1 MSRTG
6 QKRLKTTE
14 IPNSSRKRRKLV
26 ATSKSTNIKPSS
38 STCVATVSANEL
50 AWREVTP
57 PERLDDAE
65 GFLGLEEIDGVEV
78 VRDTNGNQP
87 HFRVHSSIF
96 LAFMISNGFFY
107 QSISQ
112 YPSSRTN
119 TLPSKINLSTEL
131 GASSE
136 NEDEWSGLTDDDLL
150 DAHSREEKT
159 QQRYEEKV
167 SSKTSGKRKL
177 EESELVSEVPYSI
190 LDNASEDNGVD
201 TSEWSAL
208 PLSHKTLAAIARLGF
223 ERPSPIQAAVIPQVL
238 AGHDVIGKAVTGSGK
253 TLAFAIPILEKWRAS
268 KTSGHIPKTQ
278 RKVLPTS
285 LVLTPTRE
293 LAHQLSRHF
302 EDLVENPVE
311 QPRIV
316 SVTGGLSIHKQQRQ
330 LVDADIIIGT
340 PGRLWEVMNGSQDLI
355 DDLKRIKFLVIDEAD
370 RLLSEGHFKEV
381 EDILD
386 VLDRQVVD
394 DGEVSL
400 PNDADSTR
408 PYRQTLI
415 FSATFHKGLQRKLAS
430 KSRTAGGDL
439 LTDKQ
444 SVDYLLQKISFR
456 EARPKF
462 IDVNPTSQM
471 AQKLKES
478 VVECSAM
485 EKDIYL
491 YSLLIQRPLAKI
503 LVFTNSISSVRR
515 LTPLLQNLNFPASS
529 LHSSMPQKARLR
541 SVERFSALKTGGTIL
556 IATDVAARGL
566 DIQNIDLIMH
576 YHVPRTADSYVHR
589 SGRTARA
596 SKRGDSILLCSPDEV
611 AGVTKLVAQIHS
623 PGAAG
628 NHHLEPIHV
637 DRQLVARL
645 QPRLT
650 LSQKI
655 TNATLAKEKVGPQD
669 EWLRT
674 AAEELGVLDFDSDE
688 FAKEGAK
695 NSRGRG
701 ATKRQQQKT
710 TGAMSKAEV
719 AGWRAQLKELLG
731 RQVNLGVNERFLAG
745 GGVDVDSLLDVREKS
760 QFLSGRTMAD

>member
-6 QKRLKTTE
+6 QKRVKPTE
-14 IPNSSRKRRKLV
+14 TPNSSLKRRKMV
-26 ATSKSTNIKPSS
+26 ATSSKSKNIKPSA
-38 STCVATVSANEL
+38 STSVATISANEL

-57 PERLDDAE
+57 PERLDNAE
-65 GFLGLEEIDGVEV
+65 GFLGLEEIDDVEV
-78 VRDTNGNQP
+78 VRDINGNQP
-87 HFRVHSSIF
+87 YFRSV
-96 LAFMISNGFFY
+96 
-107 QSISQ
+107 SQ
-112 YPSSRTN
+112 HPSSRTN
-119 TLPSKINLSTEL
+119 TKANLSTESGVSL
-131 GASSE
+131 E
-136 NEDEWSGLTDDDLL
+136 IEDEWSGLTDDDRS
-150 DAHSREEKT
+150 DADSREEKT
-159 QQRYEEKV
+159 QQRYEGNV
-167 SSKTSGKRKL
+167 LRKTSGKRKL
-177 EESELVSEVPYSI
+177 EKSEVVSGVPYSI
-190 LDNASEDNGVD
+190 LDYASEDKEVD

-208 PLSHKTLAAIARLGF
+208 SLSHTTLAAIAVLGF

-253 TLAFAIPILEKWRAS
+253 TLAFAIPIFEKWLAS
-268 KTSGHIPKTQ
+268 KTPGHIPKPQ
-278 RKVLPTS
+278 RKMLPTS

-302 EDLVENPVE
+302 EDLVENAVE
-311 QPRIV
+311 KPRTV

-340 PGRLWEVMNGSQDLI
+340 PGRLWELMNGSQDLI

-381 EDILD
+381 EGILD
-386 VLDRQVVD
+386 MLDRQVVS

-400 PNDADSTR
+400 SNDADPNR
-408 PYRQTLI
+408 PNRQTLI
-415 FSATFHKGLQRKLAS
+415 FSATFHKGLQQKLANR
-430 KSRTAGGDL
+430 SRTAGGDL

-444 SVDYLLQKISFR
+444 SMDYLLQKISFR
-456 EARPKF
+456 ETKPKF

-471 AQKLKES
+471 AQHLNEGL
-478 VVECSAM
+478 VECSAM

-491 YSLLIQRPLAKI
+491 YSLLLQRPQAKT

-541 SVERFSALKTGGTIL
+541 SIERFSTPKTGGTIL

-566 DIQNIDLIMH
+566 DIQKIDLILH

-596 SKRGDSILLCSPDEV
+596 SKGGESILLCSPDEV

-623 PGAAG
+623 RGAAG
-628 NHHLEPIHV
+628 NHHLEPMHV

-645 QPRLT
+645 QPRLA

-655 TNATLAKEKVGPQD
+655 TNATSAKEKVGSQN
-669 EWLRT
+669 EWLHT

-688 FAKEGAK
+688 FAKEEAK

-701 ATKRQQQKT
+701 AKKKQQQKT
-710 TGAMSKAEV
+710 TGAVSKAEV
-719 AGWRAQLKELLG
+719 AAWRVQLKELLA
-731 RQVNLGVNERFLAG
+731 RQINLGVNERFLAG

-760 QFLSGRTMAD
+760 QFLSGRDVSG

>member
-1 MSRTG
+1 MS
-6 QKRLKTTE
+6 
-14 IPNSSRKRRKLV
+14 
-26 ATSKSTNIKPSS
+26 
-38 STCVATVSANEL
+38 
-50 AWREVTP
+50 
-57 PERLDDAE
+57 
-65 GFLGLEEIDGVEV
+65 GF
-78 VRDTNGNQP
+78 
-87 HFRVHSSIF
+87 
-96 LAFMISNGFFY
+96 
-107 QSISQ
+107 
-112 YPSSRTN
+112 
-119 TLPSKINLSTEL
+119 
-131 GASSE
+131 
-136 NEDEWSGLTDDDLL
+136 
-150 DAHSREEKT
+150 
-159 QQRYEEKV
+159 
-167 SSKTSGKRKL
+167 
-177 EESELVSEVPYSI
+177 PYSI
-190 LDNASEDNGVD
+190 LDNASEDKGVD

-208 PLSHKTLAAIARLGF
+208 SLSHKALAAIAGLGF
-223 ERPSPIQAAVIPQVL
+223 EWPSPIQAAVIPQVL

-253 TLAFAIPILEKWRAS
+253 TLAFAIPIFEKWLAS
-268 KTSGHIPKTQ
+268 KASGHIPNSQ
-278 RKVLPTS
+278 RKVHPTS

-302 EDLVENPVE
+302 EDLVENAVE
-311 QPRIV
+311 KPRTV

-330 LVDADIIIGT
+330 LVNADIIIGT
-340 PGRLWEVMNGSQDLI
+340 PGRLWEVMNGSQDLT

-381 EDILD
+381 EEILD
-386 VLDRQVVD
+386 MLDRQVVS

-400 PNDADSTR
+400 SNDADSNR
-408 PYRQTLI
+408 PNRQTLI
-415 FSATFHKGLQRKLAS
+415 FSATFHKGLQQKLVS

-444 SVDYLLQKISFR
+444 SMDYLLQKISFR
-456 EARPKF
+456 ETKPKF

-471 AQKLKES
+471 AQELTEGL
-478 VVECSAM
+478 VECSAM

-491 YSLLIQRPLAKI
+491 YSLLLQRPQAKI

-515 LTPLLQNLNFPASS
+515 LTPLLQNLNLPASS

-541 SVERFSALKTGGTIL
+541 SVERFSTPKTGGAIL

-566 DIQNIDLIMH
+566 DIQNIDLILH

-596 SKRGDSILLCSPDEV
+596 SKRGESILLCSPDEV

-645 QPRLT
+645 KPRLT

-655 TNATLAKEKVGPQD
+655 TNATLAKEKVGSQD

-688 FAKEGAK
+688 FAKEEAK

-701 ATKRQQQKT
+701 ATKKQLQKT
-710 TGAMSKAEV
+710 TGAVSKAEV

-745 GGVDVDSLLDVREKS
+745 GGVDVDSLLDARERS